1 MRIGISMYTDTIIRH
16 LRNGFLDGFLKNCK
30 NNDVRVY
37 IPFGVRKEVEES
49 LENPAETESLH
60 HIMKEGF
67 AQGVIVKSRHKYDLD
82 RDFKI
87 LFRRLNGINREL
99 NQVQRHIV
107 ALSLQ
112 LGIEIHTKNKQI
124 IRTISEI
131 KTTPHLQKYA
141 ARFLSKGKFRIH

>member
-1 MRIGISMYTDTIIRH
+1 MRTGISTYTDTIIRH
-16 LRNGFLDGFLKNCK
+16 LRNGFLDDFLKNCK

-49 LENPAETESLH
+49 LESPVETESLH

-99 NQVQRHIV
+99 NQVQRHII

-112 LGIEIHTKNKQI
+112 LGIEIHTRNKQI
-124 IRTISEI
+124 IRTINEI